1 MGWTGL
7 DAHPTWHS
15 LLGPPAAQW
24 WMWCCDQAPG
34 RDSLPPLTL
43 LVCFRRKLRLVGTQS
58 WEVLK
63 VSESS
68 KMSTAMRTNYRLY
81 WVICWQNM
89 FCAFKKCLC
98 STCVYHI
105 WDDDSQTL
113 SDVLK
118 SRISTAVYSWDPSR
132 SLQSSRMLRLVT
144 TGSHFKAPTSW
155 FIGFKKFEDDPSR
168 SYMQLECVVSDL
180 EDLWLDWTWLADFM
194 GLPRSRTSM
203 WPCAAVL
210 GRAAGG
216 WPWDWRRWH
225 MTS

>member
-43 LVCFRRKLRLVGTQS
+43 HVCFRRKLRLVGTQN

-68 KMSTAMRTNYRLY
+68 KMSTAMRTNYRL
-81 WVICWQNM
+81 
-89 FCAFKKCLC
+89 
-98 STCVYHI
+98 HI
-105 WDDDSQTL
+105 L
-113 SDVLK
+113 SDLLTKYVLCFQK
-118 SRISTAVYSWDPSR
+118 NVYVQHVFIIFGMMIPKLFQMCWSTAVYSWDPSR

-168 SYMQLECVVSDL
+168 SYMQLEWAVSDL
-180 EDLWLDWTWLADFM
+180 EDLGLDWTWLADFM
-194 GLPRSRTSM
+194 GLPRSRTST

>member
-68 KMSTAMRTNYRLY
+68 KMSMAMRTNYRLY

-105 WDDDSQTL
+105 WDDDSQTNFQMCWNHA
-113 SDVLK
+113 SVLQYTPEIPQEVCK
-118 SRISTAVYSWDPSR
+118 VRGCCGLWQLEATLKPLPADLLGLR
-132 SLQSSRMLRLVT
+132 SLRM
-144 TGSHFKAPTSW
+144 
-155 FIGFKKFEDDPSR
+155 I
-168 SYMQLECVVSDL
+168 
-180 EDLWLDWTWLADFM
+180 
-194 GLPRSRTSM
+194 PRGRTCNSN
-203 WPCAAVL
+203 
-210 GRAAGG
+210 GQ
-216 WPWDWRRWH
+216 
-225 MTS
+225 